1 MTNEPRCPSRR
12 NRLRPDACVDDA
24 AAERSV
30 PLLVATTNVRS
41 RYVSEVRYKRHMTVG
56 PSSTRGSGVTGVDT
70 VIDAVLRAS
79 RLLIGL
85 SARSIAAVDESI
97 TLPQFRLLVVLSTRG
112 PLNLAALAEH
122 LDVKSSTAT
131 RMIDRLITAG
141 LVEREVNPISRREVV
156 IDLTGT
162 GASVV
167 TRVTQLR
174 RREIAGIVANMPAPH
189 RKWLVDAL
197 EAFSQAGSEPV
208 VDGVGEPAV
217 DDWV

>member
-1 MTNEPRCPSRR
+1 MS
-12 NRLRPDACVDDA
+12 A
-24 AAERSV
+24 
-30 PLLVATTNVRS
+30 
-41 RYVSEVRYKRHMTVG
+41 G
-56 PSSTRGSGVTGVDT
+56 PSATRGGGVTTADT

-112 PLNLAALAEH
+112 PLNLLALAEH
-122 LDVKSSTAT
+122 LDVKSPTAT
-131 RMIDRLITAG
+131 RMIDRLIAAG
-141 LVEREVNPISRREVV
+141 LVERETNPISRREVV

-167 TRVTQLR
+167 TRVTQRR
-174 RREIAGIVANMPAPH
+174 RREIADIVANMPAPH

-197 EAFSQAGSEPV
+197 DAFSQAGSEPT
-208 VDGVGEPAV
+208 VDGPNHRPV
-217 DDWV
+217 DDWI